1 MMNWTWM
8 VKKKDRKQSP
18 SPKTELNTFLT
29 YKSMSFN
36 SHQAENSQV
45 FSRSDGDSVDCTCLI
60 IIPEK
65 LVHVQVQNL
74 LYLLVCLE
82 VTVIQ
87 DLASRQAF

>member
-1 MMNWTWM
+1 
-8 VKKKDRKQSP
+8 
-18 SPKTELNTFLT
+18 
-29 YKSMSFN
+29 MSFN

-45 FSRSDGDSVDCTCLI
+45 FSRSDGDSADCTCLI